1 MLIAYRELTYAPRGL
16 PRVKIP
22 IRMFAPEDVGG
33 AYKCR
38 FEIDWPENPIRS
50 HAEGGDEFQALD
62 LTQKMIA
69 LTIYHSRYHASG
81 RLWLNSPGR
90 GYGFPI
96 IAQAR
101 DLLVGDDK
109 KMFG

>member
-16 PRVKIP
+16 PRMKVP
-22 IRMFAPEDVGG
+22 VRMFAPEDIGG
-33 AYKCR
+33 GYKCR
-38 FEIDWPENPIRS
+38 FEIDWPENPVR
-50 HAEGGDEFQALD
+50 AYGAGADEFQALD
-62 LTQKMIA
+62 LTQKQIA
-69 LTIYHSRYHASG
+69 LEIYHSPYHASG
-81 RLWLNSPGR
+81 RLWAGSPGR

-101 DLLVGDDK
+101 DLLVGDDR